1 MRALLAG
8 LSVALLATSLWL
20 WRDNRRLR
28 EELALRPATAT
39 PAVATP
45 EAASATADESP
56 ERPRRDTPRGGA
68 RLLGMVARLMTGP
81 PPADDTQRPAEV
93 PESRRD
99 RRQQFL
105 RSTLGRA
112 DGETDEQYRERV
124 VPLMQTMLSRPRQR
138 VEDQRAEFE
147 TAAELTPEQRTGF
160 DQALADARNELV
172 GLASK
177 AVTAGELTPY
187 RRNSLGLLNFVGGA
201 AAIVDGFDA
210 RFRQLLGPEQVGLL
224 EDTGF
229 DVIEYLGFTTQW
241 ETVTPPPP
249 APRP

>member
-28 EELALRPATAT
+28 EALAVRPAAATMATAET
-39 PAVATP
+39 TP
-45 EAASATADESP
+45 EIASAGSGEGP
-56 ERPRRDTPRGGA
+56 ERPRRDSPRGGA

-81 PPADDTQRPAEV
+81 PPADDTQRPTE
-93 PESRRD
+93 ESRRD
-99 RRQQFL
+99 RRQQLL

-112 DGETDEQYRERV
+112 DGETDEQYRARV
-124 VPLMQTMLSRPRQR
+124 VPLMSTMLSRPRQR

-201 AAIVDGFDA
+201 AAIVDGFDG

-224 EDTGF
+224 EATGF
-229 DVIEYLGFTTQW
+229 DVIEYLGFTTPW